1 MEEKDRKY
9 RQPGYQDYGDERPER
24 GKRKPPPQKEG
35 GPRWKQVQA
44 TGPRAPQM
52 PGTREVSRCAECG
65 TILPVL
71 AEAAGS
77 AGGPLGQC
85 LKCGF
90 ELHSCKQCTHFD
102 PASRYECT
110 QPIPERIPNKTA
122 LNQCTFFELRVMVEK
137 DTTPD
142 KLRPE
147 DARRA
152 FDNLFKK

>member
-9 RQPGYQDYGDERPER
+9 RQPGYQDYTFEEPRKG
-24 GKRKPPPQKEG
+24 GKKPAPKKEG

-52 PGTREVSRCAECG
+52 PGTRTASRCAGCG
-65 TILPVL
+65 TALPAL
-71 AEAAGS
+71 TE
-77 AGGPLGQC
+77 PLGQC

-90 ELHSCKQCTHFD
+90 ELHSCKQCSHFD
-102 PASRYECT
+102 PGSRYECT
-110 QPIPERIPNKTA
+110 EAIPERISDKTA
-122 LNQCTFFELRVMVEK
+122 RNDCTLFELRVTVEK

-142 KLRPE
+142 RMRPE